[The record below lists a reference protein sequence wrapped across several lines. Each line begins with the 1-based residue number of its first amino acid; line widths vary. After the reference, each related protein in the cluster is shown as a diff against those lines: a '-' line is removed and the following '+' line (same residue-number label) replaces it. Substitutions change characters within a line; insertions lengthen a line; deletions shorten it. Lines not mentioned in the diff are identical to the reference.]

1 MARIRENRPTPRE
14 DQDSHAPVHEFT
26 GLALLASGL
35 VIFLSLISYAPADLP
50 SWLPFHQAASSVSK
64 PTLNFLGV
72 FGSILAFLTY
82 SLLGSSA
89 YLLCA
94 MLLGYGSAKLILPG
108 TRISKRALWSV
119 SFVCSGACLA
129 HLLNLPLLDADR
141 LALVSEGGWFGK
153 FVGGTLLQT
162 ALGSIGAVS
171 LLLAIYAASIL
182 YMTGVEPREVLQL
195 LVALPPKGL
204 ELFNEWRAR
213 RAEERALRQSEL
225 EMSVNRTGRLEDFP
239 PEPPKNTRRRPQRP
253 SADSEE
259 EAADGTQENTV
270 QRQRANEVIAAEVNT
285 PADDSTSSAATQS
298 ADKETAEEL
307 AATPQEPTRPA
318 PKIIDGTAPQPPRPR
333 DSKKKT
339 DFSLLENVSCEG
351 YQLPPIDLLDVV
363 DESSREAVDPA
374 DLLGLQSMI
383 VETLQQFGIEVSPG
397 DITRGPTITRYEVY
411 PAKGVR
417 VDRIL
422 ALERDLAR
430 ATRAERIN
438 ILAPIPG
445 KDTVGIEIANS
456 KKQKV
461 TLRELF
467 ESDDFASAKAKIPI
481 ALGKDVYGKTIVADL
496 AAMPHG
502 LVAGTT
508 GSGKS
513 VCINAIIASIL
524 YRFTPEELR
533 FIMIDPKVVEMQMYN
548 TLPHLVVP
556 VVTDP
561 KKVLLAL
568 RWAVDEMEKRYA
580 IFAKTGVRNIASFNS
595 RPKPKTQKELD
606 NELKAKQQLLFDDAL
621 RPVVASN
628 SNAETSSDSEETT
641 TQDEDL
647 AVANARSPR
656 PESPDSGAVLRN
668 IDSSELSDESSDESS
683 DELSHE
689 TLSPDAQANT
699 AESEN
704 EAGNNADESDD
715 DIESP
720 EEGHDEDS
728 EDETADKP
736 IEEQPVEERIA
747 AMTTVR
753 VPRESDLRIPEKMS
767 YIVII
772 VDELA
777 DLMQT
782 APADVESAIAR
793 ITQKARA
800 AGIHM
805 IIATQTPRA
814 DVITGVIKANVP
826 CRVAFQV
833 ASALDSRV
841 ILDENGAE
849 KLLGQGDML
858 YRPPGTSRMI
868 RAQGVLVTDEEVKRL
883 VEFSSNQGGPKF
895 ENSIQ
900 ARLQG
905 GGDGEDEQISDED
918 EELVDKCIEIMQQE
932 KKASTSLFQRR
943 LRLGYTRAARIL
955 DILEHRGYVGPGEG
969 AKPREIL
976 VDLDTL

>member
-1 MARIRENRPTPRE
+1 MARTKATPRPPQRRE
-14 DQDSHAPVHEFT
+14 PAPEAPPEHPAHEFT
-26 GLALLASGL
+26 GLVLLAAGL
-35 VIFLSLISYAPADLP
+35 VLFLSLISYTPQDLP
-50 SWLPFHQAASSVSK
+50 SWFSQRPGSVRPS
-64 PTLNFLGV
+64 PHTLNFLGTV
-72 FGSILAFLTY
+72 GALIAVSTY
-82 SLLGSSA
+82 TVLGSAA

-94 MLLGYGSAKLILPG
+94 MLLGYGSAKVILPG
-108 TRISKRALWSV
+108 ATLSRRALWSV
-119 SFVCSGACLA
+119 SFVLSGACLA
-129 HLLNLPLLDADR
+129 QLLNIPLIDAQR
-141 LALVSEGGWFGK
+141 LGISGEGGWVGK
-153 FVGGTLLQT
+153 FLGETLLREI
-162 ALGSIGAVS
+162 LGSIGAIAV
-171 LLLAIYAASIL
+171 LGLVYFASIL
-182 YMTGVEPREVLQL
+182 YMTGVAPAEVLSL
-195 LVALPPKGL
+195 LLALPPKLREGFTAWMQ
-204 ELFNEWRAR
+204 E
-213 RAEERALRQSEL
+213 RAEARALRQAEL
-225 EMSVNRTGRLEDFP
+225 EMSADRFSPAGLTEPSKAPPNQRRKTKTLSLTKEEDFDAPLP
-239 PEPPKNTRRRPQRP
+239 PLETATEKMLSLKTADHPSDQPVDEP
-253 SADSEE
+253 SAEEIQPPPPSE
-259 EAADGTQENTV
+259 
-270 QRQRANEVIAAEVNT
+270 
-285 PADDSTSSAATQS
+285 PA
-298 ADKETAEEL
+298 
-307 AATPQEPTRPA
+307 RPA
-318 PKIIDGTAPQPPRPR
+318 PQIIDGTAPPPPRPKEP
-333 DSKKKT
+333 KKEK
-339 DFSLLENVSCEG
+339 DMDLLSPVDCEG
-351 YQLPPIDLLDVV
+351 YELPPIDLLEAV
-363 DESSREAVDPA
+363 DMSSREAVDPA
-374 DLLGLQSMI
+374 ELRALQEVVI
-383 VETLQQFGIEVSPG
+383 ETLGQFGIEVSAG

-445 KDTVGIEIANS
+445 KDTVGIEIANA

-467 ESDDFASAKAKIPI
+467 ESEDFTHTKARIPI

-524 YRFTPEELR
+524 YRFTPDQLR

-580 IFAKTGVRNIASFNS
+580 IFAKTGVRNIASFNA

-606 NELKAKQQLLFDDAL
+606 EERLKVQPDLFDAPPAPATEKMAHSAEPIATELPATLLDPDALMEVTPESVANFSAQVSLDAVPETVAAAAAQEHSESVESVHSNLAQEEDSGEENEPPVESLSSEERITRMSTVKVPRDNELK
-621 RPVVASN
+621 
-628 SNAETSSDSEETT
+628 
-641 TQDEDL
+641 
-647 AVANARSPR
+647 
-656 PESPDSGAVLRN
+656 
-668 IDSSELSDESSDESS
+668 
-683 DELSHE
+683 
-689 TLSPDAQANT
+689 
-699 AESEN
+699 
-704 EAGNNADESDD
+704 
-715 DIESP
+715 
-720 EEGHDEDS
+720 
-728 EDETADKP
+728 
-736 IEEQPVEERIA
+736 
-747 AMTTVR
+747 
-753 VPRESDLRIPEKMS
+753 IPERMS

-826 CRVAFQV
+826 CRMAFQV

-858 YRPPGTSRMI
+858 YRPPGSGRML
-868 RAQGVLVTDEEVKRL
+868 RAQGVLVTDEEVNRL
-883 VEFSSNQGGPKF
+883 VEFAANQGAPTF
-895 ENSIQ
+895 DHAIHSRIQ
-900 ARLQG
+900 G
-905 GGDGEDEQISDED
+905 EGSEDGEEVSDED
-918 EELVDKCIEIMQQE
+918 QELVEKCLEIMRQE

-955 DILEHRGYVGPGEG
+955 DILEDRGYVGPGEG

-976 VDLDTL
+976 VDLDQI